1 MVIKIMP
8 ILKLLVNTLEMQSN
22 FPSKKRIYSSFSV
35 EFFIDRFRKY
45 NLYEEL
51 ARLHSSISG
60 FYLSIP
66 NYLQYKK
73 EILATM
79 EQAIHYAQLAKN
91 TNEYLSCL
99 YDIAQV
105 IIIFI
110 LPGSIILL

>member
-1 MVIKIMP
+1 MSI
-8 ILKLLVNTLEMQSN
+8 Q
-22 FPSKKRIYSSFSV
+22 
-35 EFFIDRFRKY
+35 FFLRKY

-51 ARLHSSISG
+51 ARLHSSVSG

-73 EILATM
+73 EIIATM

-105 IIIFI
+105 GLSDECSMDCSRLFNLDTCFI
-110 LPGSIILL
+110 